1 MESVIRPSWFVSDL
15 SKWMFNIGQDI
26 VFGCLA
32 TEYLLIK
39 ANQPLSPFFHDTD
52 LLKRQYSTIQICFAI
67 FEF

>member
-26 VFGCLA
+26 VFGGLA

-39 ANQPLSPFFHDTD
+39 A
-52 LLKRQYSTIQICFAI
+52 
-67 FEF
+67 